1 MYNDIKVS
9 DNELSKI
16 THEINN
22 LYYSKFEGLRFI
34 AHRSVGLDNRYYIY
48 ILENNGFDNYR
59 LITRYLNL
67 DDERNSKNE
76 H

>member
-34 AHRSVGLDNRYYIY
+34 AHSSVGLDNRYYIY